1 MKSRRTFLR
10 SAFSIVVAAGVLL
23 ISDVLTKAGPLTQI
37 AGTLGAFSASTNG
50 STDSRAS
57 LVTVTVYYSM
67 MAQYTSATEEDFV
80 LQGPATLQDL
90 MNTVL
95 VRHPS
100 MAQMMQLMLILLDGV
115 PAKPTA
121 SLKDGDRVQFIP
133 LSAGG

>member
-10 SAFSIVVAAGVLL
+10 SAFSIAVGAGVLL
-23 ISDVLTKAGPLTQI
+23 ISDGFTKAPLAQI
-37 AGTLGAFSASTNG
+37 AGNLGSSSVSTNG
-50 STDSRAS
+50 STESRAS

-67 MAQYTSATEEDFV
+67 IAQYTSANDEYFV

-90 MNTVL
+90 MDTVL

-100 MAQMMQLMLILLDGV
+100 MRQMMQMMLILLNGV
-115 PAKPTA
+115 PAKPSA